1 LCYTG
6 LDGCS
11 KVPLPA
17 LDRIGL
23 EALERTVTGAA
34 EAGCD
39 LGYVV
44 TDNDLMVPAVEP
56 GTDEA
61 SWVDAVE

>member
-1 LCYTG
+1 MG
-6 LDGCS
+6 LDGCN
-11 KVPLPA
+11 KVPLAA

-34 EAGCD
+34 GAGCD
-39 LGYVV
+39 LGCVV

-56 GTDEA
+56 VTDEA